1 MRPVPPRTLI
11 EILEKAGFRVIR
23 QRGSHV
29 ILMNEERVR
38 IVVPVHREKDV
49 KVGLLRAILIEAGL
63 DREEFFRL
71 LEEDP

>member
-1 MRPVPPRTLI
+1 MKRLPRMRPVPPRTLI

-38 IVVPVHREKDV
+38 IVVMSTGR
-49 KVGLLRAILIEAGL
+49 RT
-63 DREEFFRL
+63 
-71 LEEDP
+71 

>member
-11 EILEKAGFRVIR
+11 KILEKAGFRVIR
-23 QRGSHV
+23 QKGSHA

-38 IVVPVHREKDV
+38 IVVPIHRGRDV
-49 KVGLLRAILIEAGL
+49 KVSLLRAILRGAGL